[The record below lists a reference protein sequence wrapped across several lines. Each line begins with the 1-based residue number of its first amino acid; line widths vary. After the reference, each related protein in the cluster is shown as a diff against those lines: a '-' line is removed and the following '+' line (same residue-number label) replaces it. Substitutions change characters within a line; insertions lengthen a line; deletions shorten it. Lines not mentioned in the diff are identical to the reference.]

1 MFTVLSGR
9 RRRLAPGVGRAAF
22 TAVALALAAERAAS
36 VCASVPT
43 SECETSHDAWLRID
57 ERRPGRE
64 KLAADLRMIVGHI
77 QLAAFG
83 DPVTGASRLDFCLY
97 GAADE
102 LLAELPVDRGG
113 AACGSKPCWSP
124 FATRYVEGYTYADPG
139 ASAAF
144 TKIQERLYA
153 TQAAWIVARARNRS
167 ARGQNGLPTGLAATL
182 EGHARVRVQL
192 LVSDG
197 ACFDAVLDD
206 VTLAD
211 GSRFKARG
219 R

>member
-1 MFTVLSGR
+1 MFAIPSGR
-9 RRRLAPGVGRAAF
+9 RRRLAPGVGKAALAAF
-22 TAVALALAAERAAS
+22 AFALTAERAAALCP
-36 VCASVPT
+36 VAPASG
-43 SECETSHDAWLRID
+43 CEASHDASLRID

-64 KLAADLRMIVGHI
+64 KLAADLRMIVGNI
-77 QLAAFG
+77 QLAVFG
-83 DPVTGASRLDFCLY
+83 DPVAGATRLDFCLY
-97 GAADE
+97 ATDA

-124 FATRYVEGYTYADPG
+124 FTTRYVEGYTYVDRE
-139 ASAAF
+139 ASVGF

-153 TQAAWIVARARNRS
+153 TQAAWVVARGRNR
-167 ARGQNGLPTGLAATL
+167 AFRGQNGLPTGLAAAL
-182 EGHARVRVQL
+182 EGQAQVRVQL

-197 ACFDAVLDD
+197 ACFDVVLDD

-211 GSRFKARG
+211 GTRFKARG